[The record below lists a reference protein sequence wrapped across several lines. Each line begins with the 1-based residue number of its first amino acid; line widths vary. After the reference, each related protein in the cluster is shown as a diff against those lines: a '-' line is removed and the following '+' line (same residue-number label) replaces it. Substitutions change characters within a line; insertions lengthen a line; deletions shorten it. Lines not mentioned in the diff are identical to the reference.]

1 MEYEGLMEIIK
12 QRRSTRVYKPDPIP
26 DEFISKVI
34 EAARW
39 APTGANTQPFEF
51 VVVKDKEMKSKIHQ
65 VFSDSS
71 MLVKQVP
78 GVSPVAKRTYLEAA
92 PVLIIILGDPRFQ
105 AAYPRGGHREE
116 IFHAG
121 LSAAVQ
127 NMHLAA
133 TALDLGGSV
142 WVTVAPLADMRIKE
156 LLHIPQVYT
165 IKTIMPLGY
174 PKANPSP
181 PVKRDPIVH
190 EGSYDGTRFKTEEEI
205 QDVIEKTA
213 TQKGKLSFRRSF

>member
-1 MEYEGLMEIIK
+1 MEYESLMEIIK
-12 QRRSTRVYKPDPIP
+12 QRRSTRVYRPDPIP
-26 DEFISKVI
+26 DEFINKVI

-51 VVVKDKEMKSKIHQ
+51 VVVKDKEMKAKIND
-65 VFSDSS
+65 VFSGTS
-71 MLVKQVP
+71 MLVKEAP
-78 GVSPVAKRTYLEAA
+78 GVSQVPKRTYLEVA
-92 PVLIIILGDPRFQ
+92 PVLIMVLGDPRFQ

-133 TALDLGGSV
+133 TALGLGGSV
-142 WVTVAPLADMRIKE
+142 WVTVSPLADMRIKD
-156 LLHIPQVYT
+156 LFQIPQVFT

-181 PVKRDPIVH
+181 PTKRDPIVH
-190 EGSYDGTRFKTEEEI
+190 DGSYDMTKFKTEEEV
-205 QDVIEKTA
+205 QGVIEKTA
-213 TQKGKLSFRRSF
+213 TQKGKLSLRRSF